1 MAKFSNSNIAR
12 QWLKRFHDQ
21 ERETAA
27 ALLDEVL
34 FVGADEFKRGMTAL
48 LAQVMDEREEDRPVA
63 IYAERE
69 VDWDGDH
76 IAPIFPG
83 TETGRAMGDGTPP
96 ILFDPKEP
104 EVGSEGLIATLIT
117 SFQRLHQDN
126 VLNHPGPELMRDRRV
141 GPVVILTDF
150 IGSGQRVD
158 EMLEAFRAV
167 ASLRSWRS
175 YGYVRFFVV
184 AYSGTEEGISRVA
197 SNRLRPKVLTSAGC
211 PTIQSAFPRATKD
224 AVYDLCRRYP
234 PGNYYPFGY
243 RDSGALVAFEHGVP
257 DNVPP
262 ILHEG
267 WDLWGPLFPGRS
279 SVGANAAFP
288 QSNQEELAER
298 AETMLRMR
306 DAARYIS
313 DTRGRRWIKTML
325 VLTAIDQGARTIA
338 DISAKTRLRLAR
350 VRELVEFTQVAHWS
364 TSRNTLTPLGRAE
377 LQRLR
382 KRRARTPVLPKH
394 GKPFYYP
401 GQLRAR

>member
-1 MAKFSNSNIAR
+1 MAR
-12 QWLKRFHDQ
+12 EWLKRFAEQ
-21 ERETAA
+21 EREMAA
-27 ALLDEVL
+27 KLLDEVL
-34 FVGADEFKRGMTAL
+34 FVGADEFKRSMTAL
-48 LAQVMDEREEDRPVA
+48 LTQIMNERPADRPVA

-69 VDWDGDH
+69 VSWEATS
-76 IAPIFPG
+76 IAPIFSG
-83 TETGRAMGDGTPP
+83 ARTGKAMGDGPPP

-117 SFQRLHQDN
+117 SFQRLHQDD

-141 GPVVILTDF
+141 GPIIILTDF
-150 IGSGQRVD
+150 IGSGHRVH

-175 YGYVRFFVV
+175 YGYVSFYVV
-184 AYSGTEEGISRVA
+184 AYSGTKEGIAFVS
-197 SNRLRPKVLTSAGC
+197 SNRLRPKVVTSAGC
-211 PTIQSAFPRATKD
+211 PTLRNAFQRNIRHS
-224 AVYDLCRRYP
+224 VYALCRKYP

-243 RDSGALVAFEHGVP
+243 RNSGALIVFEHGVP

-267 WDLWGPLFPGRS
+267 WDSWYPLFPGRS
-279 SVGANAAFP
+279 SIGADVAFP
-288 QSNQEELAER
+288 QSNRQELEKR
-298 AETMLRMR
+298 VETMLRIQ
-306 DAARYIS
+306 AATLYIS

-325 VLTAIDQGARTIA
+325 VLTAIEQGARSVA
-338 DISAKTRLRLAR
+338 EISAKTHLPIKR
-350 VRELVEFTQVAHWS
+350 VSEFVDLTKVVNW
-364 TSRNTLTPLGRAE
+364 TTDRNTLTQLGRAE

-382 KRRARTPVLPKH
+382 QRRSRTPVLPKQ

>member
-1 MAKFSNSNIAR
+1 MARFSDSEIAR

-21 ERETAA
+21 ERETAS

-69 VDWDGDH
+69 VDWEGRS
-76 IAPIFPG
+76 IAPIFSG
-83 TETGRAMGDGTPP
+83 TRTGRATGDGPPP

-175 YGYVRFFVV
+175 YGYVRFYVV
-184 AYSGTEEGISRVA
+184 AYSGTDEGISRVA

-211 PTIQSAFPRATKD
+211 PTLQSAFPRTIKG

-267 WDLWGPLFPGRS
+267 WDTWGPLFPGRS

-298 AETMLRMR
+298 AETLLRMR
-306 DAARYIS
+306 GAARYIS
-313 DTRGRRWIKTML
+313 DTRGRRWIETML

-338 DISAKTRLRLAR
+338 EISAKTRLRLAR
-350 VRELVEFTQVAHWS
+350 VRELVEFTQVAHWT
-364 TSRNTLTPLGRAE
+364 TSRNTLTPLGHAE

-382 KRRARTPVLPKH
+382 KRRARTPVLPKN